1 MRPSDIS
8 LDTLQVGEL
17 TQNGR
22 GGKSAS
28 IHVNGKPVRILLSN
42 VTSPFEVSSFDKVS
56 DRKSLDVRVDD
67 ETAGFVERLDKE
79 LKKFAGKTGCVD
91 SGYTSLLKQ
100 QKEGT
105 YAPLFRQKLTIYPT
119 GKSPCKF
126 FEAGTKRRLTDEEV
140 KELPWRELEMN
151 VLCKVTS
158 LWVNAGRWGASATPE
173 AIMVKRNDQCPFED
187 ADLDSFD

>member
-1 MRPSDIS
+1 MRPSEIS

-28 IHVNGKPVRILLSN
+28 IHVNGKPLRVMISH
-42 VTSPFEVSSFDKVS
+42 VTTPFQVSSFDKVS
-56 DRKSLDVRVDD
+56 DRKSLDVRADD
-67 ETAGFVERLDKE
+67 ETTSFVERLDKE
-79 LKKFAGKTGCVD
+79 LKKFAGKIGCVD

-100 QKEGT
+100 QKEG
-105 YAPLFRQKLTIYPT
+105 YAPLFRQKLTINPA

-140 KELPWRELEMN
+140 KELPWQELEMN

-173 AIMVKRNDQCPFED
+173 AIMVKRCDECPFED
-187 ADLDSFD
+187 ADLENLE